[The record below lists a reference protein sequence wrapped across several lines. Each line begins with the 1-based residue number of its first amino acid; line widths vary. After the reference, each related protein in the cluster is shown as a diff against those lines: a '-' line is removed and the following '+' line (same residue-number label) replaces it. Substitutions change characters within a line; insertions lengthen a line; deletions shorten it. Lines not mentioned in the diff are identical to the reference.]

1 MNLPCRLEA
10 EHRGREPV
18 TKVVFQIFFHAA
30 TLNAVPMSKNVASA
44 AFISQGNF
52 ALQYSNSAWFCV
64 CALE

>member
-18 TKVVFQIFFHAA
+18 AKVVFQIFFHAA
-30 TLNAVPMSKNVASA
+30 TPNAVPMSKNVASA